1 MFLYARLVVDY
12 LEKNIFFTVDEM
24 KNSVD
29 ELPSGL
35 TDLYFF
41 MSIWL
46 RAGMLTVPQLSKDSD
61 ADART
66 FGRSLGW
73 PCQVHSWL
81 DCIFETSTQEA

>member
-35 TDLYFF
+35 TDL
-41 MSIWL
+41 
-46 RAGMLTVPQLSKDSD
+46 
-61 ADART
+61 
-66 FGRSLGW
+66 
-73 PCQVHSWL
+73 
-81 DCIFETSTQEA
+81 